1 MDSIL
6 NLETR
11 VAEFSR
17 EMAESPVALDWDDSL
32 DRGVP
37 RIADNTGEIVPVG
50 APGVGELV

>member
-50 APGVGELV
+50 VPGVGELV